1 MFAKIGATVVSLR
14 PRIYGREVKVVVCG
28 ARKNWVK
35 LQLFSNDFLSL
46 DIMW

>member
-1 MFAKIGATVVSLR
+1 MLAKIGATVVSLR
-14 PRIYGREVKVVVCG
+14 PRIYGRVVACG
-28 ARKNWVK
+28 PRKNWVK